1 MSRILK
7 LVHGVVGA
15 PHCPTSPTFSRTSG
29 RRQSFGSLITWISTS
44 AHFHSRKLRRLHTD
58 TLKSAGASYSKA
70 CPVSLLRTTMS
81 DYPPPQDGISPS
93 PPAVDV
99 DAETDTPDRAESP
112 DLLLTM
118 SASVVLADL
127 PRDASAALASA
138 GGFAVDKVVI
148 KFKPVGSA
156 PALAQDVCKI
166 SAARKFE
173 EVVRY
178 LRRKLRCKNSD
189 SVFLYVN
196 SAFAPSLD
204 EVVGNLH
211 QVCPNSLDRH
221 PCAKREMSQCFK
233 NSHGQLIVAYS
244 ITPAFG

>member
-1 MSRILK
+1 M
-7 LVHGVVGA
+7 
-15 PHCPTSPTFSRTSG
+15 P
-29 RRQSFGSLITWISTS
+29 
-44 AHFHSRKLRRLHTD
+44 
-58 TLKSAGASYSKA
+58 
-70 CPVSLLRTTMS
+70 
-81 DYPPPQDGISPS
+81 DYPPPQDGISSPS

-156 PALAQDVCKI
+156 PSLAQDVCKI

-211 QVCPNSLDRH
+211 QVCPTSLDRR
-221 PCAKREMSQCFK
+221 PCAKMEMSQCFK